1 MCACVRACV
10 CACVCGWVGRLAC
23 VLRGDVNVLLMQTT
37 AEIKMASAAIP
48 FMAALQGPIALAEI
62 HG

>member
-48 FMAALQGPIALAEI
+48 FMAALQVPIALAEI